1 MEYIYI
7 GKIVNT
13 HGIKGEV
20 RILSRF
26 DFKEKVF
33 VPNTLIYIGEEK
45 IEEKIV
51 SYRKH
56 KSFDMVLLE
65 GINDINDVLKYK
77 GKNVYISSS
86 SLKLSDNEILDED
99 LIGFTALYEDKE
111 IGIVNDIMDYGNKV
125 LKINE
130 SLIPYNE
137 NFILKLDK
145 ENKKIYLKNVE
156 GLIK

>member
-26 DFKEKVF
+26 EFKEKVF
-33 VPNTLIYIGEEK
+33 VPNTLIYIGDEK
-45 IEEKIV
+45 KEEKIV

-77 GKNVYISSS
+77 GENVYISSS
-86 SLKLSDNEILDED
+86 SLNLNESEILDED
-99 LIGFTALYEDKE
+99 LIGFTALYLDKE
-111 IGIVNDIMDYGNKV
+111 IGVVNDILDYGNKV
-125 LKINE
+125 LQINE
-130 SLIPYNE
+130 SLIPYNK

-145 ENKKIYLKNVE
+145 ENRKIYLINVE

>member
-56 KSFDMVLLE
+56 KSFDMVLLG

-99 LIGFTALYEDKE
+99 LIGFTALYENKE

>member
-137 NFILKLDK
+137 NFILKLNK

>member
-26 DFKEKVF
+26 DYKEKVF

>member
-77 GKNVYISSS
+77 GKNAYISSS

>member
-145 ENKKIYLKNVE
+145 ANKKIYLKNVE